1 MIPYYMIDNNA
12 PLQNAFKYVNLE
24 WASMII
30 SIGGIISLTT
40 WYIYIY
46 VYF

>member
-24 WASMII
+24 WASLII

-40 WYIYIY
+40 WY
-46 VYF
+46 